1 MATIEPLNGVEE
13 LDTFPE
19 LSVSFRHK
27 LQQLGAKSIV
37 TENKV
42 LQQDVNIGV
51 LIRVSLLGK
60 DTMNKAT
67 LIKDNI

>member
-1 MATIEPLNGVEE
+1 M
-13 LDTFPE
+13 
-19 LSVSFRHK
+19 SFRHK